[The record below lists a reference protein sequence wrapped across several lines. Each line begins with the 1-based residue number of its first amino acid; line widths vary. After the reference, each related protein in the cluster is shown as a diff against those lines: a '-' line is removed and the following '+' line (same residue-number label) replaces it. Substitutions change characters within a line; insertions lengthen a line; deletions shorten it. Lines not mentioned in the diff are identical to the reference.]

1 MTGAVVAVLA
11 LVAVA
16 VTVALQVVVLEPRPA
31 SSRATRRRRP
41 PRRRVPR
48 RSAVA
53 PRDRPHIDGV
63 RVVLLR
69 VVPAAVGLLALCVAA
84 DWALGAAWDEARGG
98 DPAPGSTEL
107 AATPLPPADDPRV
120 DHPALADAPW
130 ADRYFAELEALDFT
144 YVPFI
149 GPREATVHGRY
160 VSSSEGIR
168 GSYEPAGAR
177 RGDAFE
183 VWFFGGSALWGE
195 GQRDRHTIPSEVARL
210 AEADGTPVRVVNYGL
225 RGYTALQ
232 EVLLFEQEV
241 ARRGA
246 PDLAVFY
253 HGFNELSTQAA
264 APENLGAQPTVFQLE
279 VTADAFGRAPA
290 LPGQVAPGE
299 PSVRQ
304 EYVQTSALHKL
315 WREVQA
321 LIAIAPA
328 AADEPF
334 YVPPADE
341 MAEAVD
347 HAEAIYRRTMRLL
360 DHVASA
366 HRVPT
371 AVFWQP
377 TALWLPYEDLTER
390 VATIGGGVDLSEV
403 LDDAPS
409 PVFLDGVH
417 TNELGA
423 RLVAEAMWPAVA
435 DRLAAGGEP

>member
-1 MTGAVVAVLA
+1 MAVLVLA
-11 LVAVA
+11 AVA
-16 VTVALQVVVLEPRPA
+16 VTVALQVVVLEPSPE
-31 SSRATRRRRP
+31 SSRTPRRRRP
-41 PRRRVPR
+41 RRRRAPRRHSV
-48 RSAVA
+48 V
-53 PRDRPHIDGV
+53 PRDRPLLDGL
-63 RVVLLR
+63 RVVVLR

-84 DWALGAAWDEARGG
+84 DWALGAAWDEARGADSG
-98 DPAPGSTEL
+98 RASTEL
-107 AATPLPPADDPRV
+107 DTRPLPPAEDPRV

-130 ADRYFAELEALDFT
+130 ADRYFAELEALEFT

-149 GPREATVHGRY
+149 GAREATVRGRY

-168 GSYEPAGAR
+168 GSYEPQGAR
-177 RGDAFE
+177 RDDAPE

-210 AEADGTPVRVVNYGL
+210 AVAEGTPVRVVNYGL

-241 ARRGA
+241 TRRGA

-253 HGFNELSTQAA
+253 HGFNELSTQTA
-264 APENLGAQPTVFQLE
+264 APENLGAQPTIFQLE
-279 VTADAFGRAPA
+279 VTADAFRRAPA
-290 LPGQVAPGE
+290 LPGQVAGSE

-315 WREVQA
+315 WREAQA
-321 LIAIAPA
+321 LATIPPA
-328 AADEPF
+328 GADEPF

-347 HAEAIYRRTMRLL
+347 HAEAIYRRTMALL
-360 DHVASA
+360 DHVAAA

-390 VATIGGGVDLSEV
+390 VATIAGGVDLSAV
-403 LDDAPS
+403 LDQAS
-409 PVFLDGVH
+409 TPVFLDGVH

-423 RLVAEAMWPAVA
+423 RLVAEAMWPAVG
-435 DRLAAGGEP
+435 DRLAAGGES

>member
-1 MTGAVVAVLA
+1 MTGAVMTALV
-11 LVAVA
+11 LVAVG
-16 VTVALQVVVLEPRPA
+16 VTVALQVVVLEPRSA
-31 SSRATRRRRP
+31 SSRATGRRRSARE
-41 PRRRVPR
+41 RAPR

-53 PRDRPHIDGV
+53 PRDRPLLDGL

-69 VVPAAVGLLALCVAA
+69 VVPAAVGVLALCVAA
-84 DWALGAAWDEARGG
+84 DWALGAAWDEVRGG
-98 DPAPGSTEL
+98 DPDPRSTEL

-130 ADRYFAELEALDFT
+130 ADRYFAELEALEFT
-144 YVPFI
+144 YIPFI
-149 GPREATVHGRY
+149 GPREATVQGRY
-160 VSSSEGIR
+160 VSSAEGIR
-168 GSYEPAGAR
+168 GSYEPTGALAA
-177 RGDAFE
+177 DAPE

-210 AEADGTPVRVVNYGL
+210 AEADGTPIRVVNYGL

-232 EVLLFEQEV
+232 ELLLFEQEV
-241 ARRGA
+241 TRRGA

-253 HGFNELSTQAA
+253 HGFNELSTQTA
-264 APENLGAQPTVFQLE
+264 APENLGAQPTIFQLE
-279 VTADAFGRAPA
+279 VTADAFDRAPA
-290 LPGQVAPGE
+290 RPGQLAGAE

-321 LIAIAPA
+321 LAAIAPA

-347 HAEAIYRRTMRLL
+347 HAEAIYRRTMALL
-360 DHVASA
+360 GHVASA

-390 VATIGGGVDLSEV
+390 VATIGGGVDLSET

-423 RLVAEAMWPAVA
+423 RLVAEAMWPVLAG
-435 DRLAAGGEP
+435 RLAEGDEP

>member
-1 MTGAVVAVLA
+1 M
-11 LVAVA
+11 
-16 VTVALQVVVLEPRPA
+16 
-31 SSRATRRRRP
+31 
-41 PRRRVPR
+41 
-48 RSAVA
+48 
-53 PRDRPHIDGV
+53 
-63 RVVLLR
+63 
-69 VVPAAVGLLALCVAA
+69 PAAVGLLALCVAA
-84 DWALGAAWDEARGG
+84 DWALGAAWDEARGADSG
-98 DPAPGSTEL
+98 RASTEL
-107 AATPLPPADDPRV
+107 DTRPLPPAEDPRV

-130 ADRYFAELEALDFT
+130 ADRYFAELEALEFT

-149 GPREATVHGRY
+149 GAREATVRGRY

-168 GSYEPAGAR
+168 GSYEPQGAR
-177 RGDAFE
+177 RDDAPE

-210 AEADGTPVRVVNYGL
+210 AVAEGTPVRVVNYGL

-241 ARRGA
+241 TRRGA

-253 HGFNELSTQAA
+253 HGFNELSTQTA
-264 APENLGAQPTVFQLE
+264 APENLGAQPTIFQLE
-279 VTADAFGRAPA
+279 VTADAFRRAPA
-290 LPGQVAPGE
+290 RPGQVAGSE

-321 LIAIAPA
+321 LATIPPA
-328 AADEPF
+328 GADEPF

-347 HAEAIYRRTMRLL
+347 HAEAIYRRTMALL
-360 DHVASA
+360 DHVAAA

-390 VATIGGGVDLSEV
+390 VATIAGGVDLSAV
-403 LDDAPS
+403 LDQAS
-409 PVFLDGVH
+409 TPVFLDGVH

-423 RLVAEAMWPAVA
+423 RLVAEAMWPAVG